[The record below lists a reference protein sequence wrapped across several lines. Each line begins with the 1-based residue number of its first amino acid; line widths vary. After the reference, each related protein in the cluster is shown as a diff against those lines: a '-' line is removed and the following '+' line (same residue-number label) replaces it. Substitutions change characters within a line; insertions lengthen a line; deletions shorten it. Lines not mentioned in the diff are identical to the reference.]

1 MEMTSDIVVAVAESS
16 ARAHF
21 LVFYHAKTLVSTT
34 FRGRSISTTYTP
46 STTTTTTTPY
56 HGESPENEIIS
67 LELY

>member
-21 LVFYHAKTLVSTT
+21 LIFYHAKTLVSTT

-46 STTTTTTTPY
+46 STTTPY
-56 HGESPENEIIS
+56 HGESLENEIIS